1 MGEPASNV
9 DGSFDIDGD
18 DKELLRGLEAA
29 LGEDDAGDRS
39 GVDLAVPGLFSSK
52 GSMSALSGGVAES
65 SANRAATEITDAAAN
80 PARKVQRAPSSPI
93 RVDSAVT
100 GISANRSE
108 KDPGAV
114 DATPERRVSAR
125 MGPSPGTANLGAN
138 VGAGSSD
145 DYQRNA
151 GGGLRRCADV
161 FSFVC

>member
-29 LGEDDAGDRS
+29 LGDDDAGDRS

-65 SANRAATEITDAAAN
+65 SAAQAATETIEASAN
-80 PARKVQRAPSSPI
+80 PARKVQRVPSSPT
-93 RVDSAVT
+93 RVDSNVT
-100 GISANRSE
+100 GVRANRSE
-108 KDPGAV
+108 KDPGDV

-125 MGPSPGTANLGAN
+125 MGPSPGTAFLG
-138 VGAGSSD
+138 GHF
-145 DYQRNA
+145 
-151 GGGLRRCADV
+151 RCWEQ
-161 FSFVC
+161 